1 MDNEQMNLFGGELPI
16 GKGNN
21 TPKKKPRKK
30 NPKQVKKAKDDF
42 LKELQ
47 EMDSV
52 AIIKQNNAKRTNV
65 ETNWQDKVLEMTEGE
80 NENLIK
86 KLDEEAELKKLQEEL
101 EQDEKDGLLYSDK
114 PFYIEDGKLVVK
126 RYQDQIN
133 ANLPNLAKQI
143 IDTKWKQNINPKNID
158 IIFDLGESGEAI
170 YESIVCISQYGV
182 RFRVILDEILEKLNK
197 IPFDE

>member
-21 TPKKKPRKK
+21 IPKKKPRKK

-47 EMDSV
+47 EMDS
-52 AIIKQNNAKRTNV
+52 KPEETNV
-65 ETNWQDKVLEMTEGE
+65 ETNWQDKVLEMTEGD
-80 NENLIK
+80 NENLVN
-86 KLDEEAELKKLQEEL
+86 KLDEEAELKKLKEEL

>member
-1 MDNEQMNLFGGELPI
+1 MNLFGGELPI

-21 TPKKKPRKK
+21 LPKKKPRKK
-30 NPKQVKKAKDDF
+30 TPKQIKKAKDDF

-47 EMDSV
+47 EMPTAADE
-52 AIIKQNNAKRTNV
+52 ANAEQVSTNPETAEEYLKSEGVDV
-65 ETNWQDKVLEMTEGE
+65 EAYVEKGKSEME
-80 NENLIK
+80 
-86 KLDEEAELKKLQEEL
+86 KLQEEL
-101 EQDEKDGLLYSDK
+101 AQDEKDGLLYSDK

-182 RFRVILDEILEKLNK
+182 RFRVILDDILEKLNK

>member
-1 MDNEQMNLFGGELPI
+1 MNLFGGELPI

-21 TPKKKPRKK
+21 LPKKQPRKK
-30 NPKQVKKAKDDF
+30 TPKQVKKAKDDF

-47 EMDSV
+47 EMDS
-52 AIIKQNNAKRTNV
+52 KPEETNV
-65 ETNWQDKVLEMTEGE
+65 ETNWQDKVLEMTEGY
-80 NENLIK
+80 NENLVN